1 MNIEAVN
8 HLCKNTFVDA
18 LGIAFLDYRPGFL
31 SARMPVDEKKLQP
44 AGFLHG
50 GASLALA
57 ETVASCGSLLM
68 VDRDLF
74 AVFGL
79 QIVGHHLASTREGD
93 VVAHGELIHEGKS
106 THLWDV
112 TVISQDG
119 TKLCIARVTNSI
131 VRKARTVPHSPAL

>member
-8 HLCKNTFVDA
+8 TLCKNTFVDA
-18 LGIAFLDYRPGFL
+18 LGIQFLEYRPGYL
-31 SARMPVDEKKLQP
+31 SARMPVDEHKLQP

-57 ETVASCGSLLM
+57 ETVASCGSFLI

-74 AVFGL
+74 TVFGL
-79 QIVGHHLASTREGD
+79 QVVGHHLSNTRQGD
-93 VVAHGELIHEGKS
+93 VIAHGELIHEGKS

-112 TVISQDG
+112 TIISHDG
-119 TKLCIARVTNSI
+119 TKLCLARVTNSV
-131 VRKARTVPHSPAL
+131 VRKAAATQDPTTR